1 MSDARVLNGDMT
13 NSATTTHEQFVHL
26 VRNLVVADALERG
39 TIDKDQAE
47 TLAHAKLI
55 YGVGQPGIRGVCYH
69 EAWENGIGKVACVE
83 ISALTEES
91 WVQLAGT
98 TLHELAHVLR
108 GMGFGHDVDWKLI
121 CVKLGFTYKPEAAG
135 QRYFLA
141 MFRPELRMAI
151 CRAAAAVRDGN
162 PSFHWAAAG
171 SSVKVRPCSHGV
183 GARGGKSRGTGSGS
197 RLRLWE
203 CECIPKPVKVR
214 VASDSFNATCD
225 DCGAKFERKS

>member
-141 MFRPELRMAI
+141 MFRPGLRMAI

-171 SSVKVRPCSHGV
+171 SSVKVRPCSHG
-183 GARGGKSRGTGSGS
+183 SG
-197 RLRLWE
+197 RD
-203 CECIPKPVKVR
+203 V
-214 VASDSFNATCD
+214 
-225 DCGAKFERKS
+225 